1 MTCADVERVLP
12 ELMDGAPDGVGRSN
26 NAAFQNAFDAHVRS
40 CPDCS
45 ELVSD
50 LKLIAS
56 EAQRMAASE
65 EPSPRVWLNIA
76 AQLRAEGLIREQEA
90 APSRPILVPTFRR
103 RGWSA
108 WWLVPIA
115 AALVAAGSYVV
126 SHKQYAP
133 VAQVQSSEPPTP
145 PTSAPPTSTSAASDP
160 APAPSPSTVAKTPT
174 ARQTPSSTSTPA
186 PVPADQQVARQTA
199 AAEKA
204 RFKEE
209 AEPASDDEQFLSA
222 VSTSAP
228 AMRATYESQLKAV
241 NADIQETQA
250 YVDQNPADADARQ
263 HLMDAFQQKALL
275 YQIALEHI
283 Q

>member
-50 LKLIAS
+50 LKVIAS

-160 APAPSPSTVAKTPT
+160 APAASPSKVAETPT
-174 ARQTPSSTSTPA
+174 ATQTPSSPSTPA
-186 PVPADQQVARQTA
+186 PIPADQQVARQTA

-222 VSTSAP
+222 VATSAP

-275 YQIALEHI
+275 YQIALDHI

>member
-12 ELMDGAPDGVGRSN
+12 ELMDGAPDGRSN

-40 CPDCS
+40 CADCS
-45 ELVSD
+45 DLVSE

-90 APSRPILVPTFRR
+90 APAGPILVPTFRR

-108 WWLVPIA
+108 WWLAPIA

-126 SHKQYAP
+126 SHKQATP
-133 VAQVQSSEPPTP
+133 VAQLQSSEPPTP
-145 PTSAPPTSTSAASDP
+145 LTSTPAASVS
-160 APAPSPSTVAKTPT
+160 APAPSPSTVAETPT

-186 PVPADQQVARQTA
+186 PVPTDQQVARQAA

-222 VSTSAP
+222 VSTGAP

-275 YQIALEHI
+275 YQIALDHI

>member
-1 MTCADVERVLP
+1 
-12 ELMDGAPDGVGRSN
+12 MDGAPDGVGRSN

-50 LKLIAS
+50 LKVIAS

-160 APAPSPSTVAKTPT
+160 APAASPSKVAETPT
-174 ARQTPSSTSTPA
+174 ATQTPSSPSTPA
-186 PVPADQQVARQTA
+186 PIPADQQVARQTA

-275 YQIALEHI
+275 YQIALDHI

>member
-12 ELMDGAPDGVGRSN
+12 ELMNAIPDGVDRTNNGVGRPID
-26 NAAFQNAFDAHVRS
+26 AAFQSAFEAHLKS

-45 ELVSD
+45 DLVSD

-56 EAQRMAASE
+56 EAHRMAASD

-90 APSRPILVPTFRR
+90 APARPILVPSFRR

-108 WWLVPIA
+108 WWLAPIA

-126 SHKQYAP
+126 SHKQATP
-133 VAQVQSSEPPTP
+133 VAQLQSSETPTP
-145 PTSAPPTSTSAASDP
+145 LASTP
-160 APAPSPSTVAKTPT
+160 VPPAPSPAPLPSTVAETPT
-174 ARQTPSSTSTPA
+174 ATRTPSSKLA
-186 PVPADQQVARQTA
+186 PVPTGEQVARQTA
-199 AAEKA
+199 ATEKA
-204 RFKEE
+204 RFKEDS
-209 AEPASDDEQFLSA
+209 EPTSDDEQFLSA

-241 NADIQETQA
+241 NNEIQETQA
-250 YVDQNPADADARQ
+250 YVDRNPADLDARQ
-263 HLMDAFQQKALL
+263 HLMDAYQQKALL
-275 YQIALEHI
+275 YQIALDHI

>member
-12 ELMDGAPDGVGRSN
+12 ELMDGAPDGLGRSN
-26 NAAFQNAFDAHVRS
+26 NAVFQNAFDAHVRS

-45 ELVSD
+45 DLVSD

-56 EAQRMAASE
+56 EAQQMAASE

-90 APSRPILVPTFRR
+90 TPARPILVPTFRR

-108 WWLVPIA
+108 WWLAPIA

-126 SHKQYAP
+126 SHKQATP
-133 VAQVQSSEPPTP
+133 VAQLPSSETPTP
-145 PTSAPPTSTSAASDP
+145 LTSTSAASVS

-174 ARQTPSSTSTPA
+174 ATQTPSSTTTPA

-275 YQIALEHI
+275 YQIALDHI